1 VELPAEKLS
10 LEGRVRSS
18 SSVVSRIVADEALV
32 VPIRGGVGD
41 LDSIYSFND
50 AGTRLWTLIQSG
62 GSASELAR
70 HLEEMYGID
79 ARQAASDA
87 ESFLREL
94 AEEGLIE
101 QA

>member
-1 VELPAEKLS
+1 M
-10 LEGRVRSS
+10 
-18 SSVVSRIVADEALV
+18 SRIVADEALV

-50 AGTRLWTLIQSG
+50 AGTRLWALIESG

-70 HLEEMYGID
+70 HLEETYGID
-79 ARQAASDA
+79 GQQAASDA
-87 ESFLREL
+87 EGFLREL